1 MNKEDILK
9 ILEGAKDKN
18 GDVPMRLV
26 RQAFE
31 KLPIECENMVSKQ
44 ELLNEYYR
52 LRENWNNADNAVDK
66 CISVLK
72 NWPSVTP
79 KPELC
84 EDAVSRKEVLNL
96 FAHNCDHVRPYM
108 DTWEAVK
115 RLTPVTPKR
124 NTGKWIVHYECPKC
138 GEITKDFTE
147 YCPFC
152 NADMRGSQNEPNKQT
167 D

>member
-31 KLPIECENMVSKQ
+31 KLSIECENMVSKQ

-72 NWPSVTP
+72 DLQAVTP
-79 KPELC
+79 
-84 EDAVSRKEVLNL
+84 RK
-96 FAHNCDHVRPYM
+96 
-108 DTWEAVK
+108 
-115 RLTPVTPKR
+115 
-124 NTGKWIVHYECPKC
+124 TGEK
-138 GEITKDFTE
+138 
-147 YCPFC
+147 
-152 NADMRGSQNEPNKQT
+152 
-167 D
+167 